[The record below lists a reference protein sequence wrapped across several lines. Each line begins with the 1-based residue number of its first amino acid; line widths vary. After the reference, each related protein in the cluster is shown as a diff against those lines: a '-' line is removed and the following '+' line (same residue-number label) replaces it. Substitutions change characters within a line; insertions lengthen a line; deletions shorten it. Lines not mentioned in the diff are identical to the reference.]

1 MVTRKVSSETIRQIL
16 AHWEKTVANSPKGED
31 YNIEEGGNWWGEVWQ
46 QKSARVAQIVEDLEQ
61 THDVKKVKDL
71 LYELFNFRSKHWL
84 LHSQEY
90 NKVGKIINIIR
101 GNNKNKILKLR
112 DIILDMKKS
121 SEYKKEWVEDM
132 YKVLAIDSERV
143 KTNLMK
149 IVSEIRFRLFPDS
162 EAYFNA
168 CSRDVL
174 LEFYKFDERD
184 YLEFKKAFEDFKRHY
199 HKLPKSKIPY
209 LNLEIDMCFNYFHKD
224 KKGKS
229 FMDKVIEN
237 KSLPDEK
244 FGEIQSE
251 GNDVKS
257 LDQIFNA
264 ISTKPFVILSGISGT
279 GKTQIARIISA
290 GLVMNSNKEYKK

>member
-1 MVTRKVSSETIRQIL
+1 MEIFMVTRKVSSETIRQIL
-16 AHWEKTVANSPKGED
+16 AHWEKTVANSPKGD
-31 YNIEEGGNWWGEVWQ
+31 HYNIEEDNSWWENWQ
-46 QKSARVAQIVEDLEQ
+46 KKSARVAQIVEDLEQ

-90 NKVGKIINIIR
+90 NKVRKIISIIR
-101 GNNKNKILKLR
+101 GNNENKILKLR

-132 YKVLAIDSERV
+132 YKVLDINNKSVR
-143 KTNLMK
+143 TNLIK

-174 LEFYKFDERD
+174 SKLYEFPEHD
-184 YLEFKKAFEDFKRHY
+184 YLAFKEAFEDFKRHY
-199 HKLPKSKIPY
+199 HKLPKSKIPC
-209 LNLEIDMCFNYFHKD
+209 LNFEIDRCFNYFHKD
-224 KKGKS
+224 EKGKS
-229 FMDKVIEN
+229 FMGKVIEN

-244 FGEIQSE
+244 FGEIQSQ
-251 GNDVKS
+251 GNDVKN

-290 GLVMNSNKEYKK
+290 GLVKRL